1 MAMRTAFRT
10 SNPALNSKSFGGFV
24 GGSVGVDP
32 RTASSRTAETGVPG
46 AMTIQGTVD
55 KTAILLALT
64 IFAAI
69 WPWKLLFD
77 TRDPNVV
84 LPWIMIGSVG
94 GFVLALVTIFK
105 KSWARVTAPLYA
117 ACEGLALG
125 SISALFEVRYHGIA
139 FQAMALTFGV
149 LAIMLVA
156 YKTKAIRATQG
167 FKLGVIAATGAIALV
182 YLLSMGLGMFGVH
195 LGFLTSSGPLGIGI
209 SLLVVGVAALNLVLD
224 FDVVEQGARA
234 GAPKYMEWYGAFGIL
249 VTLVWLYLEIL
260 RLLAKLNNRR

>member
-24 GGSVGVDP
+24 GVDP
-32 RTASSRTAETGVPG
+32 RTATSQPGTSAATG

-55 KTAILLALT
+55 KTAILLAVT
-64 IFAAI
+64 IFAAV
-69 WPWKLLFD
+69 WPWKLLFE

-84 LPWIMIGSVG
+84 LPWIMIGSLG
-94 GFVLALVTIFK
+94 GFVLAMVTIFK
-105 KSWARVTAPLYA
+105 KTWARVTAPLYA

-149 LAIMLVA
+149 LAVMLVA
-156 YKTKAIRATQG
+156 YKTKAIRATEG

-182 YLLSMGLGMFGVH
+182 YVLSMVLGMFGVH
-195 LGFLTSSGPLGIGI
+195 MGFLTSSGPLGIGI

-260 RLLAKLNNRR
+260 RLLSKLNDRR